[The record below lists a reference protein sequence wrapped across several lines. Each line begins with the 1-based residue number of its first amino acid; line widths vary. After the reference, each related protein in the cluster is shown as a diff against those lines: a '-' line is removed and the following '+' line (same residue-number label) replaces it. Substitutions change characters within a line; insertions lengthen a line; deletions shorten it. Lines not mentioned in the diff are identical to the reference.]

1 MKRAAKAGPAMLQAD
16 CMIWLIPAIRI
27 NSDLGASK
35 GMEAYIAGIWK
46 AEPAE
51 RRANK
56 R

>member
-1 MKRAAKAGPAMLQAD
+1 MKRAANAGPAMLQTD
-16 CMIWLIPAIRI
+16 CIIWLIPAIRI

-35 GMEAYIAGIWK
+35 GTDACIAGIWK

-51 RRANK
+51 RRASK